1 MLVVQKFGGSSVAT
15 NERIFN
21 VARQVVATYNQGHR
35 VVVVLSAMGKT
46 TNHLIE
52 QAKSIHPNPTQRELD
67 VLLATGEQV
76 SCALMTMALHSLGV
90 PAVSLTARQVSVAT
104 SSEHGNARIH
114 HIHTHRINYELDKRH
129 IVVVTGFQGA
139 DRHGNITTLGRG
151 GSDTTAVATACALG
165 ADLCEIYTDVEGVYT
180 ADPNEIPTAIKLS
193 EISYDEMLELAS
205 LGAKVLHNRSVEIA
219 KKYNLNLVVRSS
231 LSDAPGTVIKEKTTM
246 EKMLITGITTDKGVA
261 KITVAGFAD
270 TPGTAFKLFSLISS
284 KNIGVD
290 VIVQTQ
296 ARRDGSNDI
305 SFTVASQDLKE
316 TLAVLEANKDYLGYK
331 EIITLDS
338 LVKLSVVGAGM
349 ISTPGIATAMFEA
362 LYDIGVNI
370 EVITTSEIKI
380 SVLIDADMAKVAAA
394 SVHERLIERNMNLFH

>member
-15 NERIFN
+15 NERILS
-21 VARQVVATYNQGHR
+21 VAKRVIETYNQGHR

-46 TNHLIE
+46 TNGLIE
-52 QAKSIHPNPTQRELD
+52 QARAINPNHSQRELD

-76 SCALMTMALHSLGV
+76 SCALMAMALNSLGA
-90 PAVSLTARQVSVAT
+90 PAISLTARQVSIAT
-104 SSEHGNARIH
+104 NSDHGNARIH
-114 HIHTHRINYELDKRH
+114 HIHTHRINYELDKRN

-139 DRHGNITTLGRG
+139 DRHGDITTLGRG
-151 GSDTTAVATACALG
+151 GSDTTAVAVACALG

-180 ADPNEIPTAIKLS
+180 ADPNQIPGAIKLN
-193 EISYDEMLELAS
+193 EISYDEMLELAT

-231 LSDAPGTVIKEKTTM
+231 LSDTPGTVIKEKTTM
-246 EKMLITGITTDKGVA
+246 EKMLIAGITSDKDVA
-261 KITVAGFAD
+261 KVTVIGFED
-270 TPGTAFKLFSLISS
+270 TPGAAFKLFSLISN

-296 ARRDGSNDI
+296 ARGDGSNDI
-305 SFTVASQDLKE
+305 SFTVSQKDLAE
-316 TLAVLEANKDYLGYK
+316 TIEILQANQDYLGYK
-331 EIITLDS
+331 EIMTLDN

-362 LYDIGVNI
+362 LYDVGVNI
-370 EVITTSEIKI
+370 EVISTSEIKI
-380 SVLIDADMAKVAAA
+380 SVLIDADKAKVAAA
-394 SVHERLIERNMNLFH
+394 SVHERLIERNMDLLH